1 MDYVA
6 ETINANFKT
15 DHEEFLYKYMLPLLG
30 IDAEAEITNLG
41 RSEVYSGEKAPA
53 VEQIENRLNFH
64 ISQWRVFSVPVWWKF
79 RRMTLPLQARS
90 ADAGTKIPSWS
101 FLMPGGIPF
110 ACWRVKGRWESFR
123 WSLH

>member
-1 MDYVA
+1 MT

-30 IDAEAEITNLG
+30 IDAEAEITNLD
-41 RSEVYSGEKAPA
+41 RSEIYSGEKAPA

-90 ADAGTKIPSWS
+90 ADAGTKIPSQS
-101 FLMPGGIPF
+101 FDCREGFLFGLLTGL
-110 ACWRVKGRWESFR
+110 KLHWEKFR